1 MCKSKKELPID
12 KFITNIIGGTMI
24 VLTGVF
30 FVLMCLGRADQA
42 ANIIP
47 VFLGSA
53 VILLLCE
60 DIKRNKDQSVSLV
73 ATQQRYQIMLKI
85 DLQNEKNSVT
95 VVGYSNAL
103 HSIESFLQH
112 CRWIEENR
120 NGLTISGLT
129 DSIYIPKKA
138 IQKMSLTGTALDM
151 SMETKNEA
159 ESGAETPQAIRTI
172 ERKR

>member
-1 MCKSKKELPID
+1 MCKSKKKSPID
-12 KFITNIIGGTMI
+12 KLITNIIGGTMGGTMI

-30 FVLMCLGRADQA
+30 FVLMWLGRADQA

-47 VFLGSA
+47 VLLGSA
-53 VILLLCE
+53 VICLICG
-60 DIKRNKDQSVSLV
+60 DIKENKDKSVSLV
-73 ATQQRYQIMLKI
+73 ATQQRYQITLKI

-112 CRWIEENR
+112 CRWIEEGR

-129 DSIYIPKKA
+129 DSIYIPKTA

-151 SMETKNEA
+151 SMETKSE
-159 ESGAETPQAIRTI
+159 AETPQAIRTI
-172 ERKR
+172 GK

>member
-1 MCKSKKELPID
+1 MCKSKKKSPID
-12 KFITNIIGGTMI
+12 KLIPNILCFAMFTLA
-24 VLTGVF
+24 VLCLVLVF
-30 FVLMCLGRADQA
+30 FNRLNQA
-42 ANIIP
+42 ANLIP
-47 VFLGSA
+47 VCLGIA
-53 VILLLCE
+53 GILILYE
-60 DIKRNKDQSVSLV
+60 DSRQKKDQSVSPV
-73 ATQQRYQIMLKI
+73 KTQQRYQIMLKI

-138 IQKMSLTGTALDM
+138 IQKMSLTGTALGM
-151 SMETKNEA
+151 SMETKSEA
-159 ESGAETPQAIRTI
+159 ESGAETPQAIRTVG
-172 ERKR
+172 K